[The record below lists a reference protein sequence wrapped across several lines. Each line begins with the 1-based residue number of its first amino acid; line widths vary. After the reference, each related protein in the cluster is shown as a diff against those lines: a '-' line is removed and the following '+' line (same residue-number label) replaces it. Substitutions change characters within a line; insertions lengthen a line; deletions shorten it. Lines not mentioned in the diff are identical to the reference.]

1 MAASPFFVD
10 PEGNEVY
17 EPVKSRAV
25 SVRDV
30 SMRAQPPTTA
40 VAVNTRPNF
49 TFKPNLNVMDPPA
62 RLGYTP
68 PPQGAPGPIPSYH
81 DRGMMQP
88 DASVGERTRART
100 AGIGAAPAAA
110 PVEAASTAPAAPPET
125 GLRGTVGRAAGKVA
139 GAAKSI
145 IDPVAKWGGA
155 AVDGLRGA
163 AKMATPVIAGQ
174 LAAHSG
180 GVLGDLG
187 VGENAVQHTPADPA
201 YLANVNAIPGAEPGS
216 IAPAAQ
222 APNFFRDTELGRNTA
237 NTLNAVGGVTG
248 ATSAMQAGLGGLR
261 AGSTASRVLN
271 PVAGAVEAF
280 SAANAAG
287 VAPPTLPAQPLPG
300 TTKNGEAAPSFEPAG
315 PLMGTN
321 GPQQPT
327 VQRINKPGQNP
338 LFTDGS
344 RGDGLRLGVVP
355 GYGDEAR
362 AIDERTSKIYA
373 DMRDIQGR
381 LDAYGPGGQ
390 GGGGAAGIDGARAA
404 REANAATDKSQLM
417 DDLKRMASGGGRGAA
432 AATSALAA
440 LSASTS
446 GGDDKSAALASAERI
461 AGMRERG
468 ETARANASHALTMRG
483 QDMAANNN
491 RLDNETQRAGQ
502 EQTARTAAATAQRLF
517 EKDEKEFGAKQAEAN
532 RVANEAAIKSQQD
545 RLENRFRTTDASGKD
560 VPDTAKIADFH
571 TAVDATIPELIK
583 ELRASSKPGAAA
595 KAKQLEDR
603 GRAALD
609 DTALDEIMQLYERRN
624 LGQQS
629 DGWMPG
635 TGNFVRSPNLLEY
648 RQRGGDAGIDKRFI
662 GSDAA
667 VLENGTRINL
677 NSVRSGKAINAYNP
691 NFFGD
696 ETSQY
701 SRGLRGN

>member
-1 MAASPFFVD
+1 MSD
-10 PEGNEVY
+10 
-17 EPVKSRAV
+17 KLR
-25 SVRDV
+25 
-30 SMRAQPPTTA
+30 
-40 VAVNTRPNF
+40 
-49 TFKPNLNVMDPPA
+49 
-62 RLGYTP
+62 
-68 PPQGAPGPIPSYH
+68 
-81 DRGMMQP
+81 
-88 DASVGERTRART
+88 
-100 AGIGAAPAAA
+100 IGASDATAALG
-110 PVEAASTAPAAPPET
+110 SW
-125 GLRGTVGRAAGKVA
+125 GGTLFGA
-139 GAAKSI
+139 GA
-145 IDPVAKWGGA
+145 
-155 AVDGLRGA
+155 
-163 AKMATPVIAGQ
+163 
-174 LAAHSG
+174 
-180 GVLGDLG
+180 
-187 VGENAVQHTPADPA
+187 
-201 YLANVNAIPGAEPGS
+201 GS
-216 IAPAAQ
+216 
-222 APNFFRDTELGRNTA
+222 
-237 NTLNAVGGVTG
+237 VV
-248 ATSAMQAGLGGLR
+248 
-261 AGSTASRVLN
+261 
-271 PVAGAVEAF
+271 PVAGTIAGGLAGGYYGLKGGHAAGDAMFGSSDALRRNGYDPEHGAFEAAKDLVNGKGSDAF
-280 SAANAAG
+280 GVPNRPQADPDYLQRVNSIPTG
-287 VAPPTLPAQPLPG
+287 VAPTPAPNTQPG
-300 TTKNGEAAPSFEPAG
+300 TTRLGEAPPSASPSAAPSTEPAG

-344 RGDGLRLGVVP
+344 KGDGLRLGVVP

-390 GGGGAAGIDGARAA
+390 GGGGAGSLGDGGIAATNAAFDKSRLRDDIMRLGNSRGRAA
-404 REANAATDKSQLM
+404 
-417 DDLKRMASGGGRGAA
+417 GAA
-432 AATSALAA
+432 ISALASMGA
-440 LSASTS
+440 
-446 GGDDKSAALASAERI
+446 GGNGNGDDKSAALASAERI

-483 QDMAANNN
+483 QDMVAGNN

-502 EQTARTAAATAQRLF
+502 QQAAELAAASARRTV
-517 EKDEKEFGAKQAEAN
+517 EKDTLEFGAKQAEAN
-532 RVANEAAIKSQQD
+532 RVANESAIKSQQE

-571 TAVDATIPELIK
+571 TSVDATIPELIK